1 MTNEF
6 STTCLAFDGNGRG
19 EVRTLQTKVTP
30 GEPLKIENGKKI
42 ALAGGFPSLSPDS
55 PVPLS
60 PTLQLNGDLAESSKE
75 QLATLAQAELYRLQ
89 AIGYRTSTMEID
101 FRVCVIANDRG
112 ALEKFIDTYGGI
124 LEIDA
129 LLLNTT
135 ASGYPSIT
143 EAAFEEVRQGCRVRY
158 RKRSPLRHELC
169 SYCGKC
175 AQQCPENCIS
185 PMLDVDY
192 SRCTFCKECEKV
204 CGEQAID
211 IYGIEEVVVDV
222 PAVIMLDENSL
233 ELPEQSRA
241 IYTIDHLQEFFA
253 TLYSCEIQEV
263 VCHNNSICQYS
274 GRLGTG
280 CTRCVDSCAHSA
292 LATSAN
298 GIEIDHLR
306 CTACGKCVAV
316 CPTGAMQNGDF
327 EDGVLLRY
335 LDSLDISEGSELIIG
350 EEEAMHRLWWQTRGQ
365 RRENAFYL
373 EYPALSFLSFVH
385 LLLFFT
391 QGFRGVTLLCD
402 ATAAQRG
409 SLLSQVD
416 KANSITTALFDETV
430 MKVSGVEDY
439 IQTRFSK
446 EPSPHP
452 LPSPATIAVTQHR
465 RDMQSQIL
473 HHMIEQSQRVFVPQA
488 EDPDFPVLDCNTD
501 ACTRCLACL
510 NECTTEAL
518 QADRQNHSLTYLAGH
533 CVGCGVCVSVCPENV
548 LRLQTADKVDQHY
561 LQRREM
567 ARAEPVLCKAC
578 GKEFGTRKSLDKVMQ
593 ILASRESVNTDHFE
607 YCADC
612 RVIKLFETEMP

>member
-1 MTNEF
+1 MAHEF
-6 STTCLAFDGNGRG
+6 STMCLMFGGNGQY
-19 EVRTLQTKVTP
+19 EVRTLQAKVTP
-30 GEPLKIENGKKI
+30 GEPLKIQDGGKI
-42 ALAGGFPSLSPDS
+42 MLAGGFSRLSPDS

-60 PTLQLNGDLAESSKE
+60 PTLQLNGDLAELSKK
-75 QLATLAQAELYRLQ
+75 QLTTLAQAEMQRLQ

-101 FRVCVIANDRG
+101 SRVCVIATDHD

-158 RKRSPLRHELC
+158 RKRSPLRDELC

-175 AQQCPENCIS
+175 AQQCPQNCIS
-185 PMLDVDY
+185 GLLDVDY
-192 SRCTFCKECEKV
+192 SRCTFCKECEKA

-222 PAVIMLDENSL
+222 PAVIMLDENAL
-233 ELPEQSRA
+233 ELPEQRRA
-241 IYTIDHLQEFFA
+241 IYTIEGLPEFFA
-253 TLYSCEIQEV
+253 TLYACEIQEV

-280 CTRCVDSCAHSA
+280 CSRCVDSCAHSA
-292 LATSAN
+292 LGTSAN

-327 EDGVLLRY
+327 DDGALLGY

-350 EEEAMHRLWWQTRGQ
+350 EEDALHRFWWQTRGQ
-365 RRENAFYL
+365 RRDDAFYL

-385 LLLFFT
+385 LLLFFA
-391 QGFRGVTLLCD
+391 QGFRGVTVLCVN
-402 ATAAQRG
+402 TAVQYG
-409 SLLSQVD
+409 SLLAQVD
-416 KANSITTALFDETV
+416 KANSITMALFDENSI
-430 MKVSGVEDY
+430 KVSKVEDY
-439 IQTRFSK
+439 VQTRFLKDS
-446 EPSPHP
+446 SPHP
-452 LPSPATIAVTQHR
+452 LSSPAIMAGTQHR
-465 RDMQSQIL
+465 RDMQSRIL
-473 HHMIEQSQRVFVPQA
+473 HHMIEQSQRVFVPQPD
-488 EDPDFPVLDCNTD
+488 DPDFPVLECNTEE
-501 ACTRCLACL
+501 CTRCLACL

-518 QADRQNHSLTYLAGH
+518 QADRKNHSLTYLAGH

-548 LRLQTADKVDQHY
+548 LCLQTADKVDQHY

-567 ARAEPVLCKAC
+567 ARAEPVLCKSC